1 MSIEEL
7 AFLACRGGW
16 PGALSMGKKA
26 ALKQARLYVDAVC
39 NTDISRV
46 DDVRRDSQF
55 CRKLLRSYSRNLG
68 TQASIST
75 LIADIVANDRD
86 TLNEATLSSYLTA
99 LRKIFMIEDMS
110 AWNPNLNYQIDS
122 IIHLIHFF
130 RWKSRWAVYKKK
142 SG

>member
-1 MSIEEL
+1 
-7 AFLACRGGW
+7 
-16 PGALSMGKKA
+16 MGKKA
-26 ALKQARLYVDAVC
+26 ALKQVRLYVDAVC

-110 AWNPNLNYQIDS
+110 ARNPTP
-122 IIHLIHFF
+122 
-130 RWKSRWAVYKKK
+130 
-142 SG
+142 